1 MWPYRLCVDSPAD
14 LSAAAGGIRRD
25 GGLGESVPGFCRTHR
40 PIRQDASVEVDLDV
54 ASLELP
60 TDELLGKRI
69 LDVALDRPAQRTRAV
84 RAILACLLD
93 DPVDHLRLQ
102 FQTE

>member
-1 MWPYRLCVDSPAD
+1 MWPSRLVWVHRRNLP
-14 LSAAAGGIRRD
+14 AAAVDIVAE
-25 GGLGESVPGFCRTHR
+25 GGLGESVPVFCRTHG

-69 LDVALDRPAQRTRAV
+69 LDVALNRPAQRTRTV

-102 FQTE
+102 L